1 MSTGLSASKPKAAPT
16 AEQQLS
22 TWLRNEDTLSRINS
36 VLGGVMDAEAY
47 IASVLLSLNDPKL
60 AKCTVLSK
68 YDVAFKC
75 STMGF
80 IPQLNHVA
88 IVPRNNKKIIDGK
101 DVWITEATMVP
112 QWQGYKAVMERH
124 PEILEVDA
132 VLVFD
137 HEHLSFDSVTG
148 QVDHKYNPLDPK
160 RVVDTK
166 PSMEN
171 LLGGYCKIS
180 YRDKSRPPKFHFT
193 TANHIR
199 KSRARAET
207 DSVWTQWTDQQCT
220 KTLYRDCYARRAVPI
235 DPIHA
240 KQMQTILDHE
250 DAELGNAVL
259 LDAAPRLE
267 QKPVSRA
274 QAMLG
279 GIAKRPVQEIEVPEE
294 QPVVQDFQEPTVTE
308 QAPQETADPYRDL
321 RVVLANCVTVND
333 VEDIMSRL
341 PDFLDEISTAAC
353 KGADELANA
362 RKAAITKGAK

>member
-1 MSTGLSASKPKAAPT
+1 MSTGLSANKPKPAT

-22 TWLRNEDTLSRINS
+22 SWLRSEDTLARINS

-60 AKCTVLSK
+60 AKCSVMSK

-88 IVPRNNKKIIDGK
+88 IVPRNNKKIVDGK
-101 DVWITEATMVP
+101 ETWVTEATMVP

-132 VLVFD
+132 VIVFD
-137 HEHLSFDSVTG
+137 HEDLSFNSSTG
-148 QVDHKYNPLDPK
+148 QVDHKYNPLDPR
-160 RVVDTK
+160 RVVDSK

-171 LLGGYCKIS
+171 ILGGYVKIS
-180 YRDKSRPPKFHFT
+180 YRDRSRPPKFHFV

-207 DSVWTQWTDQQCT
+207 DKVWTEWTDPMVL
-220 KTLYRDCYARRAVPI
+220 KSLYRDTYARRAVPI

-240 KQMQTILDHE
+240 KQMESIIEQE

-259 LDAAPRLE
+259 LDAAPKIEDR
-267 QKPVSRA
+267 PVSRA

-279 GIAKRPVQEIEVPEE
+279 GIAKQPEIQVA
-294 QPVVQDFQEPTVTE
+294 DFQEPEVASE
-308 QAPQETADPYRDL
+308 PPPKKADPEPQASIDHYALL
-321 RVVLANCVTVND
+321 RPALEKCVTM
-333 VEDIMSRL
+333 EDLEEVMARL
-341 PDFLDEISTAAC
+341 PDFLDEISTPIC

-362 RKAAITKGAK
+362 RKKAILKEAK